1 MVELV
6 VDAVHQVIM
15 INVPVCYL
23 YRKVV
28 GVRLIE
34 PGIAGRK
41 VHRGGKFRRGAD
53 EITRVEYKAQN
64 ILEV

>member
-1 MVELV
+1 
-6 VDAVHQVIM
+6 M
-15 INVPVCYL
+15 ICVPVCYL

-34 PGIAGRK
+34 PGIASRK